1 MKKKGELNR
10 ILSKTHIAELDD
22 PIILHNFGESVARLR
37 TSKGLTQGDMAY
49 LLGVSKQTYIRIENG
64 STDKI
69 NMICAIKIATI
80 FHVPVKELCGYD
92 MDDMNLYN
100 SMIQATDRTRRL
112 IASILRIDA
121 ENQKRIQPH
130 IEGNEYM
137 IDCLSC
143 ANNLQDGVPADRFYH
158 KVVNISEYRTQSWYR
173 DADAIIE
180 VNSNAYTPLYH
191 KGDRLVIS
199 CRTPQ
204 DGDIGIFIRDGK
216 FYMRKYVSADDYAF
230 LELLTLPQ
238 DEANPFFAVGRNDRC
253 EIEHWV
259 KFGVVLEVI

>member
-1 MKKKGELNR
+1 MSE
-10 ILSKTHIAELDD
+10 THIAELDD

-180 VNSNAYTPLYH
+180 VNSNAYVPLYH
-191 KGDRLVIS
+191 NGDKLVIS

-216 FYMRKYVSADDYAF
+216 FYLRKYVSADNYAF
-230 LELLTLPQ
+230 LELLTH
-238 DEANPFFAVGRNDRC
+238 DDSSNPFFALGKKDRV
-253 EIEHWV
+253 ELEHWT

>member
-22 PIILHNFGESVARLR
+22 PIILRNFGESVARLR
-37 TSKGLTQGDMAY
+37 TSSKLTQSDMAY
-49 LLGVSKQTYIRIENG
+49 LLGISKQTYIRIENG

-112 IASILRIDA
+112 IKSILRIDA
-121 ENQKRIQPH
+121 EEQKRLQPR
-130 IEGNEYM
+130 IDGSECM

-143 ANNLQDGVPADRFYH
+143 ANDLMDGVAADRFYH
-158 KVVNISEYRTQSWYR
+158 TMINISEYRTQSWYR

-191 KGDRLVIS
+191 RGDRLVIS

>member
-49 LLGVSKQTYIRIENG
+49 LLGISKQTYIRIENV
-64 STDKI
+64 STGKI

-158 KVVNISEYRTQSWYR
+158 KMVNISEYRTQSWYR
-173 DADAIIE
+173 DADVIIE
-180 VNSNAYTPLYH
+180 VNSNSYVPLYH
-191 KGDRLVIS
+191 NGDKLVIS

-216 FYMRKYVSADDYAF
+216 FYLRKYVSADNYAF
-230 LELLTLPQ
+230 LELLTH
-238 DEANPFFAVGRNDRC
+238 DDSSNPFFALRKNDRV
-253 EIEHWV
+253 ELEHWV

>member
-158 KVVNISEYRTQSWYR
+158 KMVNISEYRTQSWYR

-191 KGDRLVIS
+191 KEERLVIS
-199 CRTPQ
+199 CRTPH
-204 DGDIGIFIRDGK
+204 DGDIGIFIRDVK

-238 DEANPFFAVGRNDRC
+238 DEANPFFAVGRKDRC
-253 EIEHWV
+253 EIERWT